1 MALTPQGT
9 QLRKCRGPGREGPR
23 VAVEGG
29 TRRRSLCGEQS
40 VEPEFLSRTRT
51 LTGPRFPVC
60 GRVGAQD
67 LPPGG
72 WGPLQG
78 GTGFSV
84 PGWQL
89 SSLAGPWAPGKSRL
103 TPDPPRPHPHSG
115 VLTRPDSDPHPCSG
129 LSEHFSA
136 LQSEIL
142 PEHTSDLPSPLKT
155 LYSAHSPWE
164 ESKLPAWRPPGFRP
178 PARSV
183 PAQPQVFL
191 LVGTIRGGRPGEGA
205 PGPE

>member
-84 PGWQL
+84 HDKGARLAAQLPGWALGSWQVQ
-89 SSLAGPWAPGKSRL
+89 A
-103 TPDPPRPHPHSG
+103 DP
-115 VLTRPDSDPHPCSG
+115 
-129 LSEHFSA
+129 
-136 LQSEIL
+136 
-142 PEHTSDLPSPLKT
+142 
-155 LYSAHSPWE
+155 
-164 ESKLPAWRPPGFRP
+164 
-178 PARSV
+178 
-183 PAQPQVFL
+183 
-191 LVGTIRGGRPGEGA
+191 
-205 PGPE
+205 